1 MGKKSTPKIP
11 EAYDL
16 EELLKYN
23 TDLNRFD
30 SYNPWG
36 SQTWSEGANGKWAM
50 TQEVAP
56 EMQGLLDSQMDFVKQ
71 GPTRRDT
78 PQPIQDMYQALMD
91 KRSAISGGQ
100 PGYSPDVPPSSAPI
114 PQGMMPGQEG
124 GPTGEDVAAAGMM
137 PGHAGQEPQV
147 EDWRQRM
154 AAAMQGMNDGQGF
167 AVGQRGYGAGS
178 ALGAAMPGI
187 KAAYEKYR
195 AGQG

>member
-11 EAYDL
+11 ESYDL

-36 SQTWSEGANGKWAM
+36 SQTWSEGADGQWAM
-50 TQEVAP
+50 TQSVAP
-56 EMQGLLDSQMDFVKQ
+56 EMQGLLDQQMDFVNQ
-71 GPTRRDT
+71 GSNRRQT
-78 PQPIQDMYQALMD
+78 PQPLSDMYQALMD
-91 KRSAISGGQ
+91 KRSKLSGAT
-100 PGYSPDVPPSSAPI
+100 PGYSPDVPGSSAA

-137 PGHAGQEPQV
+137 PGHAGQAPEG
-147 EDWRQRM
+147 EDWKQRL
-154 AAAMQGMNDGQGF
+154 AGAMQGMNEGQGF

-178 ALGAAMPGI
+178 ALGAAMPAI
-187 KAAYEKYR
+187 RAAIDKYKAR
-195 AGQG
+195 Q